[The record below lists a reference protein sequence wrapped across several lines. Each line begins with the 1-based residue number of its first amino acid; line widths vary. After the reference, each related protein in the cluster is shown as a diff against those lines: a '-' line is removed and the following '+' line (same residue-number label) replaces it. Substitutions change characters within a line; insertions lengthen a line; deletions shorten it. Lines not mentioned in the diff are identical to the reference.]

1 MKSIGALQWLA
12 KLISR
17 TEENSFRIGELE
29 YIYIY
34 IYVWNL
40 LWDLP
45 GAKEAYE
52 HTDWIYI
59 SIDEATKR
67 IYIGS

>member
-17 TEENSFRIGELE
+17 TEEISFRIGELE
-29 YIYIY
+29 YIY

>member
-29 YIYIY
+29 YIYMYGIY
-34 IYVWNL
+34 FGTYLVQKKHMNIQT
-40 LWDLP
+40 
-45 GAKEAYE
+45 GF
-52 HTDWIYI
+52 T
-59 SIDEATKR
+59 
-67 IYIGS
+67 